1 MKIGIIG
8 GSGLDDPDI
17 IEDLHSQTRET
28 PYGETVIISGRLNSV
43 DVIFV
48 PRHGSNHQFSPTHVN
63 YRANIQSLKDLKV
76 SHIIATNA
84 CGSLKAEIE
93 RSDFII
99 PNQFIDFTRH
109 RINTFHDDFSQG
121 MFHEVMAD
129 PFDKSLSD
137 LLYSVTAELGFRV
150 HKDKTLVTIE
160 GPRFSTRAES
170 KMYISWGADLINMT
184 VATEAALAKEAGIPY
199 AVIAMS
205 TDYDCWKEDEE
216 MPAWQDILAIFSKN
230 VDNVKKILLE
240 TIHRLSK
247 QEGAK

>member
-17 IEDLHSQTRET
+17 IKDLQSQTWAT
-28 PYGETVIISGRLNSV
+28 PYGETTIKSGRLNSI
-43 DVIFV
+43 DIIFV
-48 PRHGSNHQFSPTHVN
+48 PRHGNNHQFSPTHVN
-63 YRANIQSLKDLKV
+63 YRANIQTLKDLKV

-84 CGSLKAEIE
+84 CGSLKGEIE

-137 LLYSVTAELGFRV
+137 VLYSVAAELGFKV

-170 KMYISWGADLINMT
+170 KMYISWGADIINMT

-216 MPAWQDILAIFSKN
+216 MPVWQDILAIFNKN